1 MAAPARRI
9 YMDHNA
15 TTPLAP
21 EALDAM
27 MPYLRETFGNAS
39 SIHWFGQA
47 SRKGVEKAREQ
58 VADLIH
64 ADPAE
69 VVFTSGG
76 TESDNTALFGTVSR
90 LSDTK
95 GKHVVVSSVEHEA
108 VLHAAKALEKR
119 GYEVTRLP
127 VDEFAMVHPDSVK
140 QALRADTVL
149 VSVMAANNE
158 VGTINPVA
166 EIGAICRER
175 GVLFHTDAVQA
186 AGKMP
191 IDAKAWKA
199 DLLSLAAHKL
209 YGPKGVGVLFIR
221 KGIKIDPYLIG
232 GHHEKKRRAG
242 TENVAGIVGLG
253 AAAALAASRMDEEN
267 KRLVALR
274 DRLWAKIEER
284 IPHVKLNGHP
294 ERRTPNTLNVSFK
307 FIEGEGI
314 LLNLDFKGIAVS
326 TGSACTS
333 GDLAPSHVL
342 MAMGVPVH
350 HAHGAIRFSLGHDN
364 TEADVDYVVE
374 ALGEVVPRLRA
385 MSPIYDKFLKGQEID
400 PSAYADDHDHDE
412 AAAEE

>member
-1 MAAPARRI
+1 
-9 YMDHNA
+9 MDHNA
-15 TTPLAP
+15 TTPVAP
-21 EALDAM
+21 EALEAM
-27 MPYLRETFGNAS
+27 LPYLRETFGNAS

-47 SRKGVEKAREQ
+47 ARKGVEKAREQ

-64 ADPAE
+64 ADPSE
-69 VVFTSGG
+69 IVFTAGG
-76 TESDNTALFGTVSR
+76 TESDNAAIFGAVSR
-90 LSDTK
+90 LSASK
-95 GKHVVVSSVEHEA
+95 GKHLVISSVEHEA
-108 VLHAAKALEKR
+108 VLHSAKTLEKR
-119 GYEVTRLP
+119 GFEVTYLP
-127 VDEFAMVHPDSVK
+127 VDEFGMVHPESVR
-140 QALRADTVL
+140 QALRDDTVL

-166 EIGAICRER
+166 EIGKICRER

-191 IDAKAWKA
+191 IDVKAWNA
-199 DLLSLAAHKL
+199 DLLSLAGHKI

-242 TENVAGIVGLG
+242 TENVPGIAGLG
-253 AAAALAASRMDEEN
+253 AAAALAATRMIGEN
-267 KRLVALR
+267 KRLTILR
-274 DRLWAKIEER
+274 DDLWAKIQER

-294 ERRTPNTLNVSFK
+294 EHRTPNTLNVSFK

-314 LLNLDFKGIAVS
+314 LLSLDFKGIAVS

-350 HAHGAIRFSLGHDN
+350 HSHGAIRFSLGHAN
-364 TEADVDYVVE
+364 TAEDVDAVVD
-374 ALGEVVPRLRA
+374 ALGEVIPRLRS
-385 MSPIYDKFLKGQEID
+385 MSPVYDKFLKGEEID
-400 PSAYADDHDHDE
+400 PSVYGEDHDHDAE
-412 AAAEE
+412 AEE